1 MVGYVGSRNA
11 CNGNGTVTE
20 RNHFFCT
27 IDTKSLLLV
36 VVEKDVFDE
45 NRNLHKAILN
55 KLV

>member
-36 VVEKDVFDE
+36 VVEKDEFDE